1 MHLSKKNSYYYQ
13 KYTRKY
19 YLKSFDVV
27 VVLFIFGFQSY
38 MNKNTFKISI
48 ENSTFTLTKCKK
60 CESECS
66 VGEVATCRRQLI
78 ILLPLTL

>member
-1 MHLSKKNSYYYQ
+1 
-13 KYTRKY
+13 
-19 YLKSFDVV
+19 
-27 VVLFIFGFQSY
+27 

-66 VGEVATCRRQLI
+66 VGGVATRRRQLITCDPLI
-78 ILLPLTL
+78 ILLPLTRNTKFVILPTDYHTDPCK